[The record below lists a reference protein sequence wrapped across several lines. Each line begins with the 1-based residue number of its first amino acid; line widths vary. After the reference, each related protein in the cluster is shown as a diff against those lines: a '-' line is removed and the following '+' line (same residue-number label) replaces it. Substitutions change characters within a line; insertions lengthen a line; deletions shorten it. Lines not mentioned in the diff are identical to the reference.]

1 MTIDG
6 MAEIVKRLRSSIVLP
21 MHRLGTPLRDF
32 IDRVKGQFEVDLK
45 GDRSFSVSLETLP
58 KAPTVVILDGV

>member
-1 MTIDG
+1 
-6 MAEIVKRLRSSIVLP
+6 VLP